1 MIKDRTRVNETEQ
14 LSLDTLDS
22 NSEQI
27 KKDAFTIYSH
37 LFFKDFFFDV
47 NHFENLYII
56 SYNNASVLCFV
67 LFCFFFFMHKACG
80 ILTCRSGIEL
90 APPALECEVLNTRE
104 APYPTF

>member
-56 SYNNASVLCFV
+56 SYNNASVLCF
-67 LFCFFFFMHKACG
+67 FFHPQG
-80 ILTCRSGIEL
+80 VWDLNLQIRDRTCTPCTGM
-90 APPALECEVLNTRE
+90 
-104 APYPTF
+104 